1 MVDRHKGRVNYL
13 NAAWLCCFKLKFTL
27 SIGQARRL
35 EQKPRPALGFVDP
48 NFDQARGSD
57 IAVLVANVVRLAQTR
72 CHRFVVQTGVKSFG
86 CEKRTAQE
94 SPIHSVEANTSMR
107 CFRLKGRYF
116 FANSQGVR
124 TQSFRFKPVVFKHRT
139 QRLNEPIV

>member
-27 SIGQARRL
+27 SFGPARRL

-48 NFDQARGSD
+48 HFNQARSGD
-57 IAVLVANVVRLAQTR
+57 ITMLVTDVVRLAQTR

-107 CFRLKGRYF
+107 CFRLTVGTFSPILRGFVLKV
-116 FANSQGVR
+116 FALNR
-124 TQSFRFKPVVFKHRT
+124 SFSNTER
-139 QRLNEPIV
+139 NG